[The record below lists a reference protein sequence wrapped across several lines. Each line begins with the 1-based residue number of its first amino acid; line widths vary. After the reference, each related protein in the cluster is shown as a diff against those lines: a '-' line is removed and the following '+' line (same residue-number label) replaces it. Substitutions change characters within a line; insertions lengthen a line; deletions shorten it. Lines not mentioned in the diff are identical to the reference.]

1 MRSKS
6 GIAYHGHKTT
16 RQLKYDVAK
25 KDIYMYGEHNPY
37 ATLSRRQVA
46 LFERNPVCA
55 LCYRVC
61 MDLCEEYGGI
71 NFDLLDSIRT
81 ADDLCGLIIQNA
93 WSLDGVEH
101 YFDMVNNRLG
111 HSKPAIAC
119 TFATVCVTLTCM
131 DNLPEPVY
139 QLAHDM
145 RGLIIGEGN
154 DLYDSLKQSAYRQD
168 IVIDATAY
176 GEPPPEPSLLRENE
190 QLRLRTIELEDEITK
205 YKNLL
210 DMKDQQA
217 KGGTTINNYGTYIA
231 ELNNDI
237 HDNHNCPIYAVPAS
251 EESGVRNQ
259 DSGRV
264 KGEAR
269 TKKLFMTDG
278 AEDMQRTEEECN
290 RFLNYLAEHH
300 LRQRQVDCYKDN
312 PINKAIV
319 CFCVKWKRLKMIDK
333 PSPAAVYRF
342 LTETCHLECAAETD
356 AITASLGR
364 LLKADY
370 DRDTFDDVENYF

>member
-1 MRSKS
+1 MDEEYR
-6 GIAYHGHKTT
+6 HP
-16 RQLKYDVAK
+16 
-25 KDIYMYGEHNPY
+25 E
-37 ATLSRRQVA
+37 LSRRQVA

-55 LCYRVC
+55 LCFRVC
-61 MDLCEEYGGI
+61 LDLCEEYGGI
-71 NFDLLDSIRT
+71 RFDLLESIVA
-81 ADDLCGLIIQNA
+81 ADELCEKIVQNP
-93 WSLDGVEH
+93 WELSGIEYYRNWVR
-101 YFDMVNNRLG
+101 NRL
-111 HSKPAIAC
+111 SFSPPAVAC
-119 TFATVCVTLTCM
+119 TFATVCVTFSCM
-131 DNLPEPVY
+131 DNLPAPVR
-139 QLAHDM
+139 QLAHDFQ
-145 RGLIIGEGN
+145 GLIIGEGN
-154 DLYDSLKQSAYRQD
+154 DLYDSLRQSAYRQD

-176 GEPPPEPSLLRENE
+176 GEPPPEPSLVRENE
-190 QLRLRTIELEDEITK
+190 QLRLRTIELEDVITK

-237 HDNHNCPIYAVPAS
+237 HDNNNCPIYACPTNDEAYFQPLTK
-251 EESGVRNQ
+251 R
-259 DSGRV
+259 
-264 KGEAR
+264 KGNTDQR

-278 AEDMQRTEEECN
+278 AEDLERTEGERN

-300 LRQRQVDCYKDN
+300 LGQRQVDCYKDN

-370 DRDTFDDVENYF
+370 DKETFYDVENYF

>member
-1 MRSKS
+1 M
-6 GIAYHGHKTT
+6 A
-16 RQLKYDVAK
+16 
-25 KDIYMYGEHNPY
+25 GEHNPY

-61 MDLCEEYGGI
+61 LDLCEGYGGI

-81 ADDLCGLIIQNA
+81 ADDLCGQIIQNA

-119 TFATVCVTLTCM
+119 TFVTVCVTLTCM

-139 QLAHDM
+139 QLARDM

-154 DLYDSLKQSAYRQD
+154 DLYDSLRQSAYRQD
-168 IVIDATAY
+168 ITLAYDTY
-176 GEPPPEPSLLRENE
+176 GEPPPEPSLVRENE

-237 HDNHNCPIYAVPAS
+237 HDNNNCQIYAVPTS

-259 DSGRV
+259 ESGRV
-264 KGEAR
+264 KVETR

-278 AEDMQRTEEECN
+278 MEDMQRTEEECN
-290 RFLNYLAEHH
+290 RFRNYLAEHH
-300 LRQRQVDCYKDN
+300 LGQRQLDCSRDN

-319 CFCVKWKRLKMIDK
+319 CFCAKWKRLKYIDSK
-333 PSPAAVYRF
+333 PSPAAVLRF
-342 LTETCHLECAAETD
+342 LTETCGISCAADTG
-356 AITASLGR
+356 ALSSLLGR
-364 LLKADY
+364 MFKAEY
-370 DRDTFDDVENYF
+370 DKDIFYDVEEYFG

>member
-1 MRSKS
+1 M
-6 GIAYHGHKTT
+6 
-16 RQLKYDVAK
+16 DE
-25 KDIYMYGEHNPY
+25 EHRHPE
-37 ATLSRRQVA
+37 LSRRQVA

-61 MDLCEEYGGI
+61 MDLCKEYGGI
-71 NFDLLDSIRT
+71 NFDLLDSIRM
-81 ADDLCGLIIQNA
+81 ADDLCGQIIQNA

-101 YFDMVNNRLG
+101 YFDVVNNRLG
-111 HSKPAIAC
+111 HSRPAIAC
-119 TFATVCVTLTCM
+119 TFATVCVTFSCM
-131 DNLPEPVY
+131 DDLPAPIY
-139 QLAHDM
+139 QLANDM

-154 DLYDSLKQSAYRQD
+154 DLYDTLKQSAYRQD

-176 GEPPPEPSLLRENE
+176 GEPPPEPSLVRENE

-210 DMKDQQA
+210 KMKDQQT
-217 KGGTTINNYGTYIA
+217 KSGTTINNYGTYIA

-237 HDNHNCPIYAVPAS
+237 HDNNNCPIYAVPTS
-251 EESGVRNQ
+251 EEKPTSNSSLKGRETV
-259 DSGRV
+259 DS
-264 KGEAR
+264 R

-278 AEDMQRTEEECN
+278 SEDLERTEGEKN

-300 LRQRQVDCYKDN
+300 LGQRQIDCYKDN

-370 DRDTFDDVENYF
+370 DKETFYDVENYF

>member
-1 MRSKS
+1 M
-6 GIAYHGHKTT
+6 A
-16 RQLKYDVAK
+16 
-25 KDIYMYGEHNPY
+25 GEHNPY

-61 MDLCEEYGGI
+61 LDLCEEYGGI
-71 NFDLLDSIRT
+71 RFDLLESIVA
-81 ADDLCGLIIQNA
+81 ADELCEKIVQNP
-93 WSLDGVEH
+93 WELSGIEYYRNWVR
-101 YFDMVNNRLG
+101 NRL
-111 HSKPAIAC
+111 SFSPPAVAC
-119 TFATVCVTLTCM
+119 TFATVCVTFSCM
-131 DNLPEPVY
+131 DNLPAPVR
-139 QLAHDM
+139 QLARDFQ
-145 RGLIIGEGN
+145 GLIIGEGN
-154 DLYDSLKQSAYRQD
+154 ELYDSLRSAAYRQD
-168 IVIDATAY
+168 ITLAYDTY
-176 GEPPPEPSLLRENE
+176 GEPPPEPSLVRENE
-190 QLRLRTIELEDEITK
+190 QLWLRTIELENEIKVKNERINKLTNERMK
-205 YKNLL
+205 Y
-210 DMKDQQA
+210 QQA

-237 HDNHNCPIYAVPAS
+237 HDNNNCPIYACPTNDEACFQPLPK
-251 EESGVRNQ
+251 R
-259 DSGRV
+259 
-264 KGEAR
+264 KGNTDQR

-278 AEDMQRTEEECN
+278 AEDLERTEGERN

-370 DRDTFDDVENYF
+370 DKETFYDVENYF